1 MGQSICIPRRQ
12 SVHRLEAHMAVSDV
26 TMTASVLTVGVIL
39 LGCGC
44 RVLKVAD
51 AYISLHVIVSHL

>member
-1 MGQSICIPRRQ
+1 
-12 SVHRLEAHMAVSDV
+12 MAVSDV